1 MLRSTAVLL
10 RRVALAP
17 SRAAA
22 PLARE
27 LRRRCGA
34 PAGALPPAP
43 RRYGTARPEALPGG
57 ASASASRRAA
67 VASASADAA
76 DSDVDAAAAELQ
88 AQGDGDEDEEEE
100 DDGEDANTWPIFTPR
115 GRKVLVVQGGV
126 MMEPDVAERLKCS
139 TNAKITSSEYISS
152 AVNLEGCPPPK
163 YPEFAFIGRSNV
175 GKSSLI
181 NCLTSRKALAMV
193 SKTPGTPRASA
204 AAAAFAPRL
213 TPPAAG
219 KTQTIN
225 HFKVV
230 SGNFGPWYLV
240 DLPGYGFARAPG
252 KVTTKWAG
260 FTQEYFLKRE
270 SLVSVLLLV
279 DGSVPPQAIDLE
291 VADWLGENN
300 VPFSVVFTKVD
311 KRKKLRLGERSNAR
325 ENVRAFQGALAE
337 GWKEMPPSVMTSAS
351 SGAGKQD
358 LLNHIAALRNFHRD
372 RVGKLRVE
380 PKRRGDAA
388 DEAAAAGAAG
398 KGSAAAADPFAPQQA
413 LRMAPPEAK
422 AAWEE
427 PSTEDDVAP
436 PSALPAA
443 LMRNLD
449 LDGGELLPPPSFPK
463 PKPAPQQQQPQQQPQ
478 APRAGEGKESKKKP
492 SGGRPVPGKGPKAA
506 AKAAA
511 VQPKGRAPPQGAA
524 GKSRRAPP
532 RAAPSKGAG
541 KR

>member
-1 MLRSTAVLL
+1 M
-10 RRVALAP
+10 
-17 SRAAA
+17 
-22 PLARE
+22 
-27 LRRRCGA
+27 
-34 PAGALPPAP
+34 
-43 RRYGTARPEALPGG
+43 
-57 ASASASRRAA
+57 
-67 VASASADAA
+67 
-76 DSDVDAAAAELQ
+76 
-88 AQGDGDEDEEEE
+88 
-100 DDGEDANTWPIFTPR
+100 
-115 GRKVLVVQGGV
+115 
-126 MMEPDVAERLKCS
+126 
-139 TNAKITSSEYISS
+139 
-152 AVNLEGCPPPK
+152 
-163 YPEFAFIGRSNV
+163 
-175 GKSSLI
+175 
-181 NCLTSRKALAMV
+181 
-193 SKTPGTPRASA
+193 
-204 AAAAFAPRL
+204 
-213 TPPAAG
+213 
-219 KTQTIN
+219 
-225 HFKVV
+225 

-252 KVTTKWAG
+252 AVTTKWAG

-311 KRKKLRLGERSNAR
+311 KRKKLRPGERSNAR

-388 DEAAAAGAAG
+388 DEAAASATT
-398 KGSAAAADPFAPQQA
+398 AAAADPFAPQQA

-443 LMRNLD
+443 LMRNLE
-449 LDGGELLPPPSFPK
+449 GGELLPPPSFPK
-463 PKPAPQQQQPQQQPQ
+463 PKPAPQQQQPQQQQQ
-478 APRAGEGKESKKKP
+478 APRAGEGKEGKRP
-492 SGGRPVPGKGPKAA
+492 SGRPVPGKGAKAA
-506 AKAAA
+506 AKGAAPP
-511 VQPKGRAPPQGAA
+511 PKGRAPPQGAA
-524 GKSRRAPP
+524 GKARRAPP